1 MGIVPRYVAVVRA
14 VIVAPVQVSLFLAD
28 CVLRPR
34 PWDSAA
40 WTPPD
45 GTR

>member
-1 MGIVPRYVAVVRA
+1 MGTVPRYVALVRA
-14 VIVAPVQVSLFLAD
+14 VILAPVQVSLFLAD

-40 WTPPD
+40 WTPND
-45 GTR
+45 GAR